1 MRISVGEKERAA
13 TAAKRDVESIAESLR
28 GRLKLVEER
37 AEASRVRVEEMESGH
52 AKLQEV
58 ERAAETSRREAA
70 AESELLRKRAK
81 ELEERIKELE
91 ARIKDL
97 EAHKEE
103 PRSRAALCG
112 ELGLEEETAR
122 VGKRVVSLEA
132 SISWLHAE
140 FASLHAEF
148 VTLCDDAED
157 ANKRSGRAASSSA

>member
-1 MRISVGEKERAA
+1 M
-13 TAAKRDVESIAESLR
+13 
-28 GRLKLVEER
+28 EER
-37 AEASRVRVEEMESGH
+37 AEAARVRVEEMESGH

-81 ELEERIKELE
+81 ELEDRIKELE
-91 ARIKDL
+91 ARIRDL

-103 PRSRAALCG
+103 PQRRAAQCG
-112 ELGLEEETAR
+112 EMGLEEETAQM
-122 VGKRVVSLEA
+122 GKRVVSLEA

-140 FASLHAEF
+140 FVSLHAEF

-157 ANKRSGRAASSSA
+157 ANKRSVRAASSSA